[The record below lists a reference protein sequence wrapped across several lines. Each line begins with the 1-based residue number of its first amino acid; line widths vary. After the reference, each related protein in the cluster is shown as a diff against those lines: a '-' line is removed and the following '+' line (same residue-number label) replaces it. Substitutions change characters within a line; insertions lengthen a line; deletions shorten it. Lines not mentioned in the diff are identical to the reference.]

1 MIEIF
6 SAAIIIGTLLILS
19 WIDFKT
25 FLLPDYLT
33 YGLIAYGLLA
43 NIFLGLGWA
52 SIESSIL
59 GALFGFMS
67 LYALNQLYLK
77 IRGHHGIGMGDAK
90 LLAGL
95 GACLGI
101 QSLPYILLIASMS
114 GLIGGYV
121 WLKIHGQDHRHAFPF
136 GPFIGLGGVMFLSY
150 RLFVLH

>member
-1 MIEIF
+1 LIEIF
-6 SAAIIIGTLLILS
+6 SAAIIIGVLLILS

-43 NIFLGLGWA
+43 NIFLGLAWA

-59 GALFGFMS
+59 GALFGFVS
-67 LYALNQLYLK
+67 LYVLNQLYLK

-101 QSLPYILLIASMS
+101 QSLPYILLIASAS

-121 WLKIHGQDHRHAFPF
+121 WLKIHGQDQSQVFPF
-136 GPFIGLGGVMFLSY
+136 GPFIAFGGII
-150 RLFVLH
+150 VLLWQI

>member
-6 SAAIIIGTLLILS
+6 SAAIIIGVLLILS

-33 YGLIAYGLLA
+33 YGLIAFGLLA
-43 NIFLGLGWA
+43 NIFLGFGWA

-59 GALFGFMS
+59 GTLFGFLS
-67 LYALNQLYLK
+67 LYALNQVYFK
-77 IRGHHGIGMGDAK
+77 IKGHHGIGMGDAK

-101 QSLPYILLIASMS
+101 QNLPYILLIASVS
-114 GLIGGYV
+114 GLMGGYV
-121 WLKIHGQDHRHAFPF
+121 WLKMHQQDHRHAFPF
-136 GPFIGLGGVMFLSY
+136 GPFIAIGGII
-150 RLFVLH
+150 VLLWQI

>member
-1 MIEIF
+1 LIEIF
-6 SAAIIIGTLLILS
+6 SAAIIIGVLLILS

-43 NIFLGLGWA
+43 NIFLGLAWA

-59 GALFGFMS
+59 GALFGFVS
-67 LYALNQLYLK
+67 LYVLNQLYLK

-101 QSLPYILLIASMS
+101 QSLPYILLIASVS

-121 WLKIHGQDHRHAFPF
+121 WLKIHG
-136 GPFIGLGGVMFLSY
+136 
-150 RLFVLH
+150 

>member
-1 MIEIF
+1 LIEIF
-6 SAAIIIGTLLILS
+6 SAVIIIGILLILS
-19 WIDFKT
+19 WIDFRT

-33 YGLIAYGLLA
+33 YGLIAYGLLT
-43 NIFLGLGWA
+43 NIFFELGWA
-52 SIESSIL
+52 SSESSLL
-59 GALFGFMS
+59 GALFGFVS

-101 QSLPYILLIASMS
+101 ESLPYILLIASAS

-121 WLKIHGQDHRHAFPF
+121 WLKIHEQDHKHAFPF
-136 GPFIGLGGVMFLSY
+136 GPFIAFGGII
-150 RLFVLH
+150 VLLWQI

>member
-1 MIEIF
+1 LIEIV
-6 SAAIIIGTLLILS
+6 SAAIIIGVLLILS

-52 SIESSIL
+52 SVESSML
-59 GALFGFMS
+59 GALLGFMS
-67 LYALNQLYLK
+67 LYVLNQLYLK

-95 GACLGI
+95 GACVGL
-101 QSLPYILLIASMS
+101 QSLPYILLIASVS

-121 WLKIHGQDHRHAFPF
+121 WLKIHQQDHSHAFPF
-136 GPFIGLGGVMFLSY
+136 GPFIAFGGII
-150 RLFVLH
+150 VLLWQI

>member
-1 MIEIF
+1 LIEIF
-6 SAAIIIGTLLILS
+6 SAAIIIGVLLILS

-43 NIFLGLGWA
+43 NIFLGLAWA

-59 GALFGFMS
+59 GALFGFVS
-67 LYALNQLYLK
+67 LYVLNQLYLK
-77 IRGHHGIGMGDAK
+77 IKGHHGIGMGDAK

-101 QSLPYILLIASMS
+101 QSLPYILLIASVS

-121 WLKIHGQDHRHAFPF
+121 WLKIHGQDQSQVFPF
-136 GPFIGLGGVMFLSY
+136 GPFIAFGGII
-150 RLFVLH
+150 VLLWQI

>member
-6 SAAIIIGTLLILS
+6 SAAIIIGVLLILS

-33 YGLIAYGLLA
+33 YGLIAFGLLA

-52 SIESSIL
+52 SIESSLL
-59 GALFGFMS
+59 GAFFGFVS

-95 GACLGI
+95 GACLGL
-101 QSLPYILLIASMS
+101 QSLPYILLIASAS

-121 WLKIHGQDHRHAFPF
+121 WLKIQGQDHTHAFPF
-136 GPFIGLGGVMFLSY
+136 GPFIAFGGII
-150 RLFVLH
+150 VLLWQI

>member
-1 MIEIF
+1 LIEIF
-6 SAAIIIGTLLILS
+6 SAAIIIGVLLILS

-43 NIFLGLGWA
+43 NIFLGLAWA
-52 SIESSIL
+52 SIESSVL
-59 GALFGFMS
+59 GALFGFVT

-101 QSLPYILLIASMS
+101 QSLPYILLIASVS

-121 WLKIHGQDHRHAFPF
+121 WLKIHGQDQSQVFPF
-136 GPFIGLGGVMFLSY
+136 GPFIAFGGII
-150 RLFVLH
+150 VLLWQI

>member
-1 MIEIF
+1 LIEIF
-6 SAAIIIGTLLILS
+6 SAAIIIGVLLILS

-43 NIFLGLGWA
+43 NIFLGLAWA

-59 GALFGFMS
+59 GALFGFVS
-67 LYALNQLYLK
+67 LYVLNQLYLK

-101 QSLPYILLIASMS
+101 QSLPYILLIASVS

-121 WLKIHGQDHRHAFPF
+121 WLKINGQDQSQVFPF
-136 GPFIGLGGVMFLSY
+136 GPFIAFGGII
-150 RLFVLH
+150 VLLWQI

>member
-6 SAAIIIGTLLILS
+6 SAAIIIGVLLILS

-33 YGLIAYGLLA
+33 YGLIAFGLLA
-43 NIFLGLGWA
+43 NIFFGLGWA
-52 SIESSIL
+52 SIESSLL
-59 GALFGFMS
+59 GALFGLVS
-67 LYALNQLYLK
+67 LYTLNQLYLK

-95 GACLGI
+95 GACLGL
-101 QSLPYILLIASMS
+101 QSLPRILLIASIS

-121 WLKIHGQDHRHAFPF
+121 WLRTHHQDHKHAFPF
-136 GPFIGLGGVMFLSY
+136 GPFIAFSGII
-150 RLFVLH
+150 VLLWQT

>member
-6 SAAIIIGTLLILS
+6 SAAIIIGVLLILS

-52 SIESSIL
+52 SVESSLL
-59 GALFGFMS
+59 GTLFGFVS
-67 LYALNQLYLK
+67 LYALNRLYLK
-77 IRGHHGIGMGDAK
+77 IRDHHGIGMGDAK

-95 GACLGI
+95 GACLGL
-101 QSLPYILLIASMS
+101 QSLPYILLIASVS

-121 WLKIHGQDHRHAFPF
+121 WLRIHQQDHSHAFPF
-136 GPFIGLGGVMFLSY
+136 GPFIAFGGII
-150 RLFVLH
+150 VLLWQI

>member
-6 SAAIIIGTLLILS
+6 SAIIIIGALLILS

-25 FLLPDYLT
+25 FILPDYLT
-33 YGLIAYGLLA
+33 YSLIAYGLVA

-52 SIESSIL
+52 NIESSIL
-59 GALFGFMS
+59 GVVFGFVS

-77 IRGHHGIGMGDAK
+77 IKGQHGIGMGDAK

-101 QSLPYILLIASMS
+101 QSLPHILLIASIS

-121 WLKIHGQDHRHAFPF
+121 WLKIHQQDHSHAFPF
-136 GPFIGLGGVMFLSY
+136 GPFIAFGGII
-150 RLFVLH
+150 VLLWQI

>member
-6 SAAIIIGTLLILS
+6 SAIIIIGALLILS

-25 FLLPDYLT
+25 FILPDYLT
-33 YGLIAYGLLA
+33 YSLIAYGLVA

-52 SIESSIL
+52 NIESSIL
-59 GALFGFMS
+59 GAVFGFVS

-77 IRGHHGIGMGDAK
+77 IKGQHGIGMGDAK

-101 QSLPYILLIASMS
+101 QSLPHILLIASIS

-121 WLKIHGQDHRHAFPF
+121 WLKIHQQDHSHAFPF
-136 GPFIGLGGVMFLSY
+136 GPFIAFGGII
-150 RLFVLH
+150 VLLWQI

>member
-6 SAAIIIGTLLILS
+6 SAAIIIGVLLILS

-43 NIFLGLGWA
+43 NIFLGLAWA

-59 GALFGFMS
+59 GALFGFVS
-67 LYALNQLYLK
+67 LYVLNQLYLK
-77 IRGHHGIGMGDAK
+77 IRGHHGIGIGDAK

-101 QSLPYILLIASMS
+101 QSLPYILLIASAS
-114 GLIGGYV
+114 GLIGGYA
-121 WLKIHGQDHRHAFPF
+121 WLRIHGQDQSQVFPF
-136 GPFIGLGGVMFLSY
+136 GPFIAFGGII
-150 RLFVLH
+150 VLLWQI

>member
-1 MIEIF
+1 LIEIF
-6 SAAIIIGTLLILS
+6 SAAIIIGVLLILS

-33 YGLIAYGLLA
+33 YGLLAYGLLA
-43 NIFLGLGWA
+43 NIFLGLAWA

-59 GALFGFMS
+59 GGLFGFVS
-67 LYALNQLYLK
+67 LYVLNQLYLK

-101 QSLPYILLIASMS
+101 QSLPYILLIASVS

-121 WLKIHGQDHRHAFPF
+121 WLKIHGQDQSQVFPF
-136 GPFIGLGGVMFLSY
+136 GPFIAFGGII
-150 RLFVLH
+150 VLLWQI

>member
-1 MIEIF
+1 LIEVF
-6 SAAIIIGTLLILS
+6 SATVIIGILLMLS

-52 SIESSIL
+52 SIESSML
-59 GALFGFMS
+59 GALFGFIS

-95 GACLGI
+95 GACLGL
-101 QSLPYILLIASMS
+101 QSLSYILLIASAS

-121 WLKIHGQDHRHAFPF
+121 WLRTHGQDHKHAFPF
-136 GPFIGLGGVMFLSY
+136 GPFIAFGGII
-150 RLFVLH
+150 VLLWQI

>member
-6 SAAIIIGTLLILS
+6 SAAIIIGVLLILS

-43 NIFLGLGWA
+43 NIFLGLAWA

-59 GALFGFMS
+59 GALFGFVS
-67 LYALNQLYLK
+67 LYVLNQLYLK

-101 QSLPYILLIASMS
+101 QSLPYILLIASVS

-121 WLKIHGQDHRHAFPF
+121 WLKIHGQDQSQVFPF
-136 GPFIGLGGVMFLSY
+136 GPFIAFGGII
-150 RLFVLH
+150 VLLWQI

>member
-6 SAAIIIGTLLILS
+6 SAAIIIGVLLILS

-43 NIFLGLGWA
+43 NIFLGLAWA

-59 GALFGFMS
+59 GALFGFVS
-67 LYALNQLYLK
+67 LYVLNQLYLK

-101 QSLPYILLIASMS
+101 QSLPYILLIASAS

-121 WLKIHGQDHRHAFPF
+121 WLKIHGQDQSQVFPF
-136 GPFIGLGGVMFLSY
+136 GPFIAFGGII
-150 RLFVLH
+150 VLLWQI

>member
-1 MIEIF
+1 LIEIF
-6 SAAIIIGTLLILS
+6 SAAIIIGILLILS

-33 YGLIAYGLLA
+33 YGLIAYGLLS

-52 SIESSIL
+52 SIESSML

-67 LYALNQLYLK
+67 LYILNQLYLK
-77 IRGHHGIGMGDAK
+77 IRDHHGIGMGDAK

-95 GACLGI
+95 GSCLGI
-101 QSLPYILLIASMS
+101 QSLPYILLIASVS

-121 WLKIHGQDHRHAFPF
+121 WLKIHGQDRTHAFPF
-136 GPFIGLGGVMFLSY
+136 GPFIAFGGII
-150 RLFVLH
+150 VLLWQI